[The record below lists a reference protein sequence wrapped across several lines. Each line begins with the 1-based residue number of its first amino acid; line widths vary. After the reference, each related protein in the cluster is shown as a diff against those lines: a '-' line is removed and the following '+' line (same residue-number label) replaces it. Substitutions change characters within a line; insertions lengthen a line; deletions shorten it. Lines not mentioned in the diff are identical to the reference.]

1 MIAIAMS
8 GAAFT
13 MAYQVAGKAARDA
26 LFLSNFRSHHLPM
39 MIVAAALTAIVL
51 GVVSSRILSR
61 HAPDRIVPALTMAS
75 GALQFLEWFTYG
87 SMPRGTAVAV
97 YLHVVSLGAVIN
109 SGFWSVISE
118 QLDPYTAKR
127 NFGRIASMGT
137 AGGVAGGLAAER
149 VAALTDSHDIL
160 FVMAAAQ
167 LVTGSLLFLLPC
179 GQTHTAPLERVRAS
193 DVLRASKYMRNLSY
207 LVVLGTFSA
216 ALLDYVLKSQ
226 ARNELGPGEPLLRFF
241 ALFHMGTAL
250 LAFVVQTAATPKVL
264 NRFGVGTTVA
274 TLPVSVAGAGVF
286 AFFTGAF
293 PAVVGARALEA
304 IVRGSLFRA
313 GYELFYAPMLPAEKR
328 AVKSINDVTVDRLG
342 DGLGGGFAQLAILYA
357 GVFSNRLMLLTAAAA
372 SAFSW
377 TLARRL
383 QRGYVHSLE
392 RGLAHRAEELELEE
406 PEEVERLPAPTT
418 RSRTLDTQHLPQ
430 RLEVP
435 PPDWLPESYKR
446 QWREIVSNDRE
457 RIRIGLTRGP
467 ALDRVLLP
475 HVVPLLARKSV
486 TDVAKQALEAVADRN
501 VGQLSDYLLDRH
513 TPLPVRCKLPA
524 ILATAGGV
532 RAADALLRG
541 LSDER
546 QEVRVACGRAL
557 DTMRQVNGSE
567 FDKERVFDAIRREL
581 NQTVEFHGRDV
592 EYIFSLLG
600 VVLPRESV
608 RVAFEALEVADPQ
621 LRGLALEYIES
632 ALPPDIRAT
641 LLDRIHGV
649 PAEEQPRRAEG
660 EIREEFASFIDEMK
674 NVVRDRDR
682 TPPPT
687 AAL

>member
-39 MIVAAALTAIVL
+39 MIIAAALTAIVL

-61 HAPDRIVPALTMAS
+61 HAPDRIVPALTIAS
-75 GALQFLEWFTYG
+75 GALQFVEWLTYG

-109 SGFWSVISE
+109 SGFWSVINE

-167 LVTGSLLFLLPC
+167 LVTGSLLFLLPR
-179 GQTHTAPLERVRAS
+179 GEAHTKTVERVRAS

-226 ARNELGPGEPLLRFF
+226 ARNTLGPGEPLLRFF

-250 LAFVVQTAATPKVL
+250 LAFVVQAAATPRVL
-264 NRFGVGTTVA
+264 NRFGVGNTVA

-286 AFFTGAF
+286 AFFTGSF

-313 GYELFYAPMLPAEKR
+313 GYELFYAPMVPAEKR

-342 DGLGGGFAQLAILYA
+342 DGLGGGFAQFAILYA
-357 GVFSNRLMLLTAAAA
+357 GIFSNRLMLLTAAAA

-377 TLARRL
+377 TMARRL
-383 QRGYVHSLE
+383 QRGYVKSLE
-392 RGLAHRAEELELEE
+392 RGLAYRAEELEMEE
-406 PEEVERLPAPTT
+406 PEQAPPVPSAST
-418 RSRTLDTQHLPQ
+418 RSRTLDTQHLPAP
-430 RLEVP
+430 LEVSP
-435 PPDWLPESYKR
+435 PEWLPESHQR
-446 QWREIVSNDRE
+446 QWREILSNDRE
-457 RIRIGLTRGP
+457 RIRTGLARGP
-467 ALDRVLLP
+467 ALERALLP
-475 HVVPLLARKSV
+475 HVIPLLGRKSV
-486 TDVAKQALEAVADRN
+486 TEAAKQALEAVADRN
-501 VGQLSDYLLDRH
+501 VGQFSDYLLDRR

-524 ILATAGGV
+524 ILATASGV

-546 QEVRVACGRAL
+546 QEVRIACGRAL
-557 DTMRQVNGSE
+557 DTMRQVNGVKI
-567 FDKERVFDAIRREL
+567 DKERVFDAIRREL
-581 NQTVEFHGRDV
+581 DQTVEFHGNDV

-600 VVLPRESV
+600 VVLPREAV
-608 RVAFEALEVADPQ
+608 RVAFEALEVEDPQ

-641 LLDRIHGV
+641 LLDRIQGV

-660 EIREEFASFIDEMK
+660 EIREEFASFIDEIK
-674 NVVRDRDR
+674 SVVRDRDR
-682 TPPPT
+682 TQPPT
-687 AAL
+687 TAL